1 MHCLVK
7 KVNIL
12 TNHTNEKTTLLRKKN
27 DKRDLYVYS
36 DNYESS
42 VFFQVAETSVGDLE
56 I

>member
-1 MHCLVK
+1 MK
-7 KVNIL
+7 KKNI
-12 TNHTNEKTTLLRKKN
+12 TEEKN